1 MQSKKTRVLARRAAA
16 MLAHRVEQSR
26 PQLEAAAAR
35 CSPTRCT
42 SRARGDGSL
51 READRPG
58 RAAQHDVALEAPVLG
73 VARPAVRR
81 GTGEAACE
89 VQAGLVGDGGDGE
102 LAAQADLLS
111 EVAHDPGL
119 LVRVQ
124 GAAADGDEARGG
136 GRARGGSCGGLS
148 ALADAAAGV
157 VHLEGRAPPVAAR
170 HHPLRVWRRRVHRRR
185 ARGRRPVHSLN
196 PLAHDAQVAL
206 AIQRPFEGV
215 EDSRHLERHL
225 AAFRQ
230 DAVEQRLHRLDVGRR
245 QADDR
250 RLQR

>member
-1 MQSKKTRVLARRAAA
+1 MVATAKLQRRQIFCPKSRMTRACSSGCREPLPTVTKLEEEAAP
-16 MLAHRVEQSR
+16 E
-26 PQLEAAAAR
+26 EAAAGGCDA
-35 CSPTRCT
+35 
-42 SRARGDGSL
+42 
-51 READRPG
+51 EG
-58 RAAQHDVALEAPVLG
+58 RAVS
-73 VARPAVRR
+73 ARRR
-81 GTGEAACE
+81 
-89 VQAGLVGDGGDGE
+89 LD
-102 LAAQADLLS
+102 
-111 EVAHDPGL
+111 
-119 LVRVQ
+119 
-124 GAAADGDEARGG
+124 
-136 GRARGGSCGGLS
+136 GRACVRPRLG

-185 ARGRRPVHSLN
+185 ARGRRPVPSLN

-250 RLQR
+250 QLQR